1 MKNNRHNVIMS
12 IIRSKKIRTHE
23 ELITE
28 LKKIGYTVTQAT
40 ISRDIKVL
48 GLSKFSDSEG
58 SYYGVGNEKSAGVFA
73 YSDYVSSLNHGGNMI
88 VIRTK
93 PGTASAVAS
102 TVDDM
107 LENEILGSI
116 AGDDTIFI
124 AVKSEEKASELC
136 TRLKDFFGK
145 TEEF

>member
-28 LKKIGYTVTQAT
+28 LKKLGYTVTQAT

-58 SYYGVGNEKSAGVFA
+58 SYYGVGNENSAGVFA
-73 YSDYVSSLNHGGNMI
+73 Y
-88 VIRTK
+88 
-93 PGTASAVAS
+93 
-102 TVDDM
+102 
-107 LENEILGSI
+107 
-116 AGDDTIFI
+116 
-124 AVKSEEKASELC
+124 
-136 TRLKDFFGK
+136 
-145 TEEF
+145 

>member
-12 IIRSKKIRTHE
+12 IIGAKKIRTHE
-23 ELITE
+23 QLIAELSV
-28 LKKIGYTVTQAT
+28 LGYNVTQAT

-58 SYYGVGNEKSAGVFA
+58 AYYGIGNDKAGVFP
-73 YSDYVSSLNHGGNMI
+73 YTDYVLSVDFGCNMI
-88 VIRTK
+88 VINTK

-102 TVDDM
+102 TIDSMMQND
-107 LENEILGSI
+107 ILGSI

-124 AVKSEEKASELC
+124 ATKSEKTAETIC
-136 TRLKDFFGK
+136 HNLKSFFGK
-145 TEEF
+145 LKD